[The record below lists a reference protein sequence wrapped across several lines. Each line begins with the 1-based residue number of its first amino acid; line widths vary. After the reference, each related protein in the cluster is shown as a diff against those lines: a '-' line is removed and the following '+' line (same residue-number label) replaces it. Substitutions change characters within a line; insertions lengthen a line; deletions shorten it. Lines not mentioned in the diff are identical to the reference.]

1 MAGSIRDSEGFAGTV
16 GIGSQAS
23 GSACGWLEAE
33 GLRRK
38 AKDRNEDGGVHLKES
53 ETLGM
58 NLMAVGGVG
67 RGEKRTEG

>member
-1 MAGSIRDSEGFAGTV
+1 MAGSIRDGEGFAGTV

-23 GSACGWLEAE
+23 GWLEAE